1 MEIQSLVAS
10 AEHLLGWLLSKD
22 ALQRKTSEGFSGQ
35 QAEAVIIYIIMF
47 KLQLFCIG
55 NGQ

>member
-1 MEIQSLVAS
+1 MEIQSLVTS

-22 ALQRKTSEGFSGQ
+22 ALQGKTSEGFSGQ
-35 QAEAVIIYIIMF
+35 QVEAVIIYIIMF